1 MARQGIHLER
11 KIFTKYPH
19 ALFRLSGHPC
29 NRQVLDIGEEELHEG
44 TVLPNL
50 PSLMIMTFS
59 CNTSI
64 EEEEEEEGS
73 IEDELRAAASSF
85 AK

>member
-1 MARQGIHLER
+1 M
-11 KIFTKYPH
+11 
-19 ALFRLSGHPC
+19 
-29 NRQVLDIGEEELHEG
+29 GEEELHEG

>member
-1 MARQGIHLER
+1 M
-11 KIFTKYPH
+11 
-19 ALFRLSGHPC
+19 
-29 NRQVLDIGEEELHEG
+29 GEEELHEG

-64 EEEEEEEGS
+64 EEEEEEEEGS